1 MTTTRKLIPTT
12 KYTNKEIRATVQ
24 TNPQRMS
31 LQNPQ
36 RNYFQFGVRT
46 KVSCGNIEAIDVGN
60 VPITD
65 QIV

>member
-1 MTTTRKLIPTT
+1 MTTRKLIPTT
-12 KYTNKEIRATVQ
+12 KYTIKEIRDIEQ
-24 TNPQRMS
+24 TNPERMS

-46 KVSCGNIEAIDVGN
+46 KEFLVGTLRSFDVGN

>member
-1 MTTTRKLIPTT
+1 MTTRKLIPTT
-12 KYTNKEIRATVQ
+12 KYTIKEIRDIEQ
-24 TNPQRMS
+24 TNPERMS

-46 KVSCGNIEAIDVGN
+46 KVSCGNADIGN